1 MYKWCNAFT
10 YMLANTDNVDAALN
24 NTSNVQPLTT
34 TISLPGM
41 PVITVC
47 TTLPTDTLANLSIT
61 SAPVSVS
68 G

>member
-1 MYKWCNAFT
+1 MI
-10 YMLANTDNVDAALN
+10 ANTDNVDAALN
-24 NTSNVQPLTT
+24 NSTNVQPLTT

-47 TTLPTDTLANLSIT
+47 TTLPTDTLANLSISST
-61 SAPVSVS
+61 PVSAS